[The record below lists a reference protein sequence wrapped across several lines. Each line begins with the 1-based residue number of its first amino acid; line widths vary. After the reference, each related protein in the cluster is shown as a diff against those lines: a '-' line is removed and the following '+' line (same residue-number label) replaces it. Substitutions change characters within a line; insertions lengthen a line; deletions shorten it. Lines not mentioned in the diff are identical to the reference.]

1 MDSVFGTAAE
11 VAAPVTDKPEVSAR
25 KEKVQAMKAALKE
38 TVQTTPDFAEKLRKL
53 SKSIEVVNT
62 LGYGKGGNIVV
73 DKNASTDSERVL
85 KQTSAICGYRI
96 KNIGSEAVA
105 YTTDVWTKD
114 ETGKYVGQRVE
125 KTLAPGETA
134 DLTRQYMTMFCAQP
148 EISFTLANGKIVS
161 GSRKHKN
168 QSIKE
173 ELESYYFT
181 FDKAEDGSTIQV
193 NDDEVK
199 LSIDVDGVVKAEF
212 EEAFGFF
219 NNPKEG
225 RAPKAKGSKFTTQ
238 DLAANYVNSL
248 LKGQGLK

>member
-1 MDSVFGTAAE
+1 MDAIFDNNN
-11 VAAPVTDKPEVSAR
+11 APAPEAPKTDSAR

-38 TVQTTPDFAEKLRKL
+38 TVATTPDFADKLRKL
-53 SKSIEVVNT
+53 SGSIEVVNT

-73 DKNASTDSERVL
+73 DKAASTANDRVL

-96 KNIGSEAVA
+96 KNIGNEAIK
-105 YTTDVWTKD
+105 YTTEVWAKD
-114 ETGKYVGQRVE
+114 ASGKYVAQTVE
-125 KTLAPGETA
+125 KSFAPGQTI
-134 DLTRQYMTMFCAQP
+134 DLTRQFMTMFCAQP

-161 GSRKHKN
+161 GSKRKPRD
-168 QSIKE
+168 IKE

-181 FDKAEDGSTIQV
+181 FNKNEDGSSIQV

-199 LSIDVDGVVKAEF
+199 LSIDNDGVVLPEF
-212 EEAFGFF
+212 EETFGFF

-238 DLAANYVNSL
+238 DLAANYVTTL
-248 LKGQGLK
+248 LKEQGLA